1 MEKDRCQINVTEL
14 DKGYRIEITG
24 ENVKEDIK
32 ENCNCWEY
40 IQKCCG
46 TEQKPAGDEK
56 SSSC

>member
-14 DKGYRIEITG
+14 DNGYRIDVTG

-32 ENCNCWEY
+32 KNCNCWEY

-46 TEQKPAGDEK
+46 DLQKAAADKK
-56 SSSC
+56 SDGC